1 MQQALLREDSFLF
14 YTIHTVYYCFV
25 IRVGVD
31 IRGKE
36 EDTKV
41 NYKFKKEVLHPIS
54 SAYLHE
60 NVKHIRIIRL
70 FLNFTSNK
78 CVYMQNI
85 ALPSIQFSN
94 GQSIF
99 SKPFTVTNISS
110 FNFLAL

>member
-70 FLNFTSNK
+70 FLNSTSNK

-85 ALPSIQFSN
+85 ALPSTSLAM
-94 GQSIF
+94 GR
-99 SKPFTVTNISS
+99 VS
-110 FNFLAL
+110 FLNRSP